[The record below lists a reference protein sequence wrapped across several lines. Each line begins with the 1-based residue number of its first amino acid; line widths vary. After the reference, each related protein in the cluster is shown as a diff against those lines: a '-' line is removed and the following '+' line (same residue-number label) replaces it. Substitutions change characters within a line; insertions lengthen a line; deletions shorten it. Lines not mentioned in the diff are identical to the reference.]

1 MIGESK
7 KQISAGIVISYLVI
21 IAQFL
26 AGILYTPIV
35 LKTLGQNQYGIY
47 SLCTSFMGYF
57 TMMNGG
63 VNAAYIRFFVQTKE
77 KNPNELSKLNGLFL
91 KLFSVFAVIALAGG
105 VFAGMFSPELFGD
118 KITAVEYEIVKECF
132 WYLSFSSA
140 FQVINCV
147 FSSLIIANE
156 KFIFGKTVNLLMAV
170 ANPVLT
176 IPFLF
181 AGYDCVVIII
191 IHLVTN
197 ALALFIVLIYCWKTL
212 KVRFDLKEKDTK
224 LLRDV
229 SIFAG
234 FIIIQGVSDQINWQ
248 LDKFILART
257 HGTEEISIYTVGATF
272 NKYFLMFSG
281 ALSNVFIA
289 QINKLQA
296 RNDKEG
302 LNDLFIRS
310 SRIFS
315 YFIWFFVIAF
325 VLFGEK
331 FVVRWAGKDYE
342 SSFIVG
348 TLLMLPVTASLT
360 MGLGQDIARAMNKHR
375 LQILINLGICVVNAI
390 VSIPLA
396 IKWGAVGS
404 AVGTFLAEILMCI
417 IAEPIYYIKVLG
429 LDVKNM
435 AIELLKIVPGIV
447 LPIAFG
453 ISINLL
459 KLLKAEYA
467 NIIFWGIIFAAIYF
481 ISMWIF
487 ALNQS
492 EKSTIRN
499 IFAKFS
505 KQNK

>member
-1 MIGESK
+1 MVEESR

-21 IAQFL
+21 IVQFL

-77 KNPNELSKLNGLFL
+77 KNPDELPKLNGLFL
-91 KLFSVFAVIALAGG
+91 KLFFVFAVIALVGG
-105 VFAGMFSPELFGD
+105 ILTGLFSSELFGD
-118 KITAVEYEIVKECF
+118 KITAAEYTIVKECF
-132 WYLSFSSA
+132 WYLSLSSA
-140 FQVINCV
+140 LQVINCV

-156 KFIFGKTVNLLMAV
+156 KFIFGKSVNLLIAV

-181 AGYDCVVIII
+181 AGYNCVIII
-191 IHLVTN
+191 VIHLVTN
-197 ALALFIVLIYCWKTL
+197 ALALFINIIYCWKIL
-212 KVRFDLKEKDTK
+212 KVKFFLKERDTK

-229 SIFAG
+229 SVFAG

-296 RNDKEG
+296 KNDKEG

-310 SRIFS
+310 SRVFS

-325 VLFGEK
+325 ILFGEK
-331 FVVRWAGKDYE
+331 FVIRWAGKDYGD
-342 SSFIVG
+342 SFIVG

-375 LQILINLGICVVNAI
+375 LQILINLGICVINAI

-396 IKWGAVGS
+396 IKWGAVGR
-404 AVGTFLAEILMCI
+404 AIGTFLAEILMCI
-417 IAEPIYYIKVLG
+417 IAEPIYYIKVLN

-435 AIELLKIVPGIV
+435 ARELFKIVPGIV
-447 LPIAFG
+447 FPFAFG

-459 KLLKAEYA
+459 KLLKAEYI
-467 NIIFWGIIFAAIYF
+467 NIIFWGVVFAVIYF
-481 ISMWIF
+481 ISMWFF
-487 ALNQS
+487 ALNQN
-492 EKSTIRN
+492 EKKIIRN
-499 IFAKFS
+499 IFAKRS
-505 KQNK
+505 K